1 MLLIK
6 LQNVSYNTYK
16 TYIHRRS
23 FVKDYNFCN
32 TSLLATYLKLRNQ
45 RCATCYYSTLF
56 VALESVRVV

>member
-6 LQNVSYNTYK
+6 FQNVSYNTYK

-23 FVKDYNFCN
+23 FVNDYNIYN

-45 RCATCYYSTLF
+45 RCATFFYSTPF